1 MPNSPPPISIKLA
14 GLEHADFV
22 WLLYRELMKP
32 IIEEVM
38 QWHDINQRRVIEEN
52 IGSANSSLILLAEN
66 PIGWFYLRTET
77 HSLRLCQIHIGSHF
91 QRLGIGTQIIKCAMS
106 RARANRVPLLLEV
119 MKNNCAHILYRRLG
133 FSVSAESNYKFH
145 MIWSGVD

>member
-1 MPNSPPPISIKLA
+1 MPNSPPPFSIKLA
-14 GLEHADFV
+14 GLEHTDFV

-52 IGSANSSLILLAEN
+52 IESANSSLILLAGN

-77 HSLRLCQIHIGSHF
+77 HSLPLCQIHIGSHF
-91 QRLGIGTQIIKCAMS
+91 QHLGIGTQLI
-106 RARANRVPLLLEV
+106 
-119 MKNNCAHILYRRLG
+119 
-133 FSVSAESNYKFH
+133 
-145 MIWSGVD
+145 